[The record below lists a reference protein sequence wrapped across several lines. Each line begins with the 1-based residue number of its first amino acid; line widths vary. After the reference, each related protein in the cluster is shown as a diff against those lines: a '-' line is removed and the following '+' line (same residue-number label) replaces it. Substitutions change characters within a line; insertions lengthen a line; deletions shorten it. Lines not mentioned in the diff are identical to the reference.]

1 MDIEKFR
8 ENQKKHYE
16 NNLLKRQIR
25 KQIKDTLDEKQS
37 RQFESKELFK
47 PVITSQKE
55 VKETIDKKQ
64 DKLIENLNEKQ
75 EKLISAVDMLNE
87 TMSSSG
93 SQSGVQSWLS
103 DLPSKFDP
111 LDIVP
116 EENEEEDEDE
126 EVPKKEVVEEHI
138 FNQGEKNIIRKYGF
152 DPDLNDIP
160 DEKEVRSAI
169 SHLTGKRRSSNR
181 IIKNNARKDQEI
193 LSKYRTVIKGINFRE
208 KTGDGIRSYK
218 QPKRNAYKINNGQY
232 GGLLINMPRLINE
245 MVIEAVKDGKMV
257 YEDIADKSLVDLIT
271 KRFDPKKKYSSKAI
285 KIFNNL
291 NLLSNIPKHRSSG
304 KSKLI
309 GGAMI
314 YSDPND
320 LMKRLTLLTG
330 SKRAGNTS
338 IVLRNEM
345 WQIIDYLLKQDIN
358 EYISQILEVNGDLN
372 DKGKGISLEFSSS
385 LLKVY
390 IELEEKISIGS
401 QRRSSKYCKRYE
413 YVSFDLQNPITL
425 PANNQSQKK
434 SGYRFVIDSSS
445 ETHPFDLYN
454 SYLSVDFKIT
464 KMDNTG
470 YNADDQ
476 VATVNSGYSL
486 INQLKVE
493 LSGVNA
499 LGAPGVNHAINVKN
513 LTELSSSYTE
523 TVGPSMFNYPDT
535 SVGAVSEKYTMREV
549 QHGRNDADN
558 AYEARNVVDGDNVNY
573 NEGFAKR
580 KALLT
585 ASAEN
590 NIVLPLNRYG
600 FFNSFETE
608 IAPNG
613 KVTIDVSL
621 ETDNNVIFRAGGDP
635 GRFIVT
641 RLVLWVPK
649 MIFNAEGEQIFLQ
662 TYLKPHTWSYLK
674 ERIEISPSTTARQGT
689 FRITSSIRK
698 PRHVFIWALNDA
710 KMNDQTQNP
719 FLFNTYNIANNR
731 TFSNARLELS
741 NGIFYPNEELKP
753 DTEIVQAY
761 RTLMEYQKD
770 FNAYYTSPTITLK
783 SFQELYGLIYFD
795 LRNQEEEIKSGSTKI
810 QFIYN
815 LSGNPNANYSLYALI
830 LHEEELSVDI
840 VNGKVLLKA

>member
-75 EKLISAVDMLNE
+75 EKLITAVDMLNE

-93 SQSGVQSWLS
+93 SKSGVQSWLS
-103 DLPSKFDP
+103 DLPSKFEP
-111 LDIVP
+111 LDILP
-116 EENEEEDEDE
+116 EEDEEEDEDE

-138 FNQGEKNIIRKYGF
+138 FNQGEKTIIRKYGF

-218 QPKRNAYKINNGQY
+218 QPKRNAYKINNGQF

-345 WQIIDYLLKQDIN
+345 WQIIDYLLKQGVIAKTQ
-358 EYISQILEVNGDLN
+358 Y
-372 DKGKGISLEFSSS
+372 DKFVRTQLI
-385 LLKVY
+385 
-390 IELEEKISIGS
+390 
-401 QRRSSKYCKRYE
+401 SSKYCKRYE
-413 YVSFDLQNPITL
+413 YVSFELQNPITL

-470 YNADDQ
+470 YAVADR

-499 LGAPGVNHAINVKN
+499 LDAPGVNHAINVKN

-535 SVGAVSEKYTMREV
+535 AVGAVIQKYTTLV
-549 QHGRNDADN
+549 LDGN
-558 AYEARNVVDGDNVNY
+558 AQNIAPTDMATY

-585 ASAEN
+585 QAVEN
-590 NIVLPLNRYG
+590 NIILPLNRYG

-770 FNAYYTSPTITLK
+770 FNAYYSSPTITLK

-810 QFIYN
+810 QFSYK
-815 LSGNPNANYSLYALI
+815 LSGIPNANYSLYALI
-830 LHEEELSVDI
+830 LHEEELGVDI

>member
-75 EKLISAVDMLNE
+75 EKLITAVDMLNE

-116 EENEEEDEDE
+116 EENEEE
-126 EVPKKEVVEEHI
+126 VKMKKS
-138 FNQGEKNIIRKYGF
+138 QKKKSLKNI
-152 DPDLNDIP
+152 
-160 DEKEVRSAI
+160 
-169 SHLTGKRRSSNR
+169 SST
-181 IIKNNARKDQEI
+181 K
-193 LSKYRTVIKGINFRE
+193 
-208 KTGDGIRSYK
+208 
-218 QPKRNAYKINNGQY
+218 PKRNAYKINNGQY

-271 KRFDPKKKYSSKAI
+271 KRFNPKEKYSSKAI

-291 NLLSNIPKHRSSG
+291 NMLSNIPKHRSSG

-309 GGAMI
+309 GGAII

-338 IVLRNEM
+338 IALRNEM
-345 WQIIDYLLKQDIN
+345 WQIIDYLLKQGVIAKTQ
-358 EYISQILEVNGDLN
+358 Y
-372 DKGKGISLEFSSS
+372 DKFVRTQLI
-385 LLKVY
+385 
-390 IELEEKISIGS
+390 
-401 QRRSSKYCKRYE
+401 SSKYCKRYE
-413 YVSFDLQNPITL
+413 CVSFELQNPITL

-470 YNADDQ
+470 YAVADR
-476 VATVNSGYSL
+476 VAIVNSGYSL

-499 LGAPGVNHAINVKN
+499 LDAPGVNHTINVKN

-535 SVGAVSEKYTMREV
+535 AVGAVIQKYTMRAV
-549 QHGRNDADN
+549 QHGANNAGN
-558 AYEARNVVDGDNVNY
+558 AYEVRNFVDGDNVNY

-585 ASAEN
+585 QAVEN
-590 NIVLPLNRYG
+590 NIILPLNRYG

-613 KVTIDVSL
+613 KVTIDVNL

-674 ERIEISPSTTARQGT
+674 ERIETSSSTRQRQGT

-770 FNAYYTSPTITLK
+770 FNAYYSSPTITLK

-810 QFIYN
+810 QFSYK
-815 LSGNPNANYSLYALI
+815 LSGIPNANYSLYALI
-830 LHEEELSVDI
+830 LHEEELGVDI

>member
-75 EKLISAVDMLNE
+75 EKLITAVDMLNE

-103 DLPSKFDP
+103 DLPSKFEP
-111 LDIVP
+111 LDILP
-116 EENEEEDEDE
+116 EEDEEEDEDE

-138 FNQGEKNIIRKYGF
+138 FNQGEKTIIRKYGF

-208 KTGDGIRSYK
+208 KTGEGIRSYK

-345 WQIIDYLLKQDIN
+345 WQIIDYLLKQGVIAKTQ
-358 EYISQILEVNGDLN
+358 Y
-372 DKGKGISLEFSSS
+372 DKFVRTQLI
-385 LLKVY
+385 
-390 IELEEKISIGS
+390 
-401 QRRSSKYCKRYE
+401 SSKYCKRYE
-413 YVSFDLQNPITL
+413 YVSFELQNPITL

-470 YNADDQ
+470 YAVADR

-499 LGAPGVNHAINVKN
+499 LDAPGVNHAINVKN

-535 SVGAVSEKYTMREV
+535 AVGAVIQKYTTLALD
-549 QHGRNDADN
+549 GN
-558 AYEARNVVDGDNVNY
+558 AQNIAPTDMATY

-585 ASAEN
+585 QAVEN
-590 NIVLPLNRYG
+590 NIILPLNRYG

-770 FNAYYTSPTITLK
+770 FNAYYSSPTITLK

-810 QFIYN
+810 QFSYK
-815 LSGNPNANYSLYALI
+815 LSGIPNANYSLYALI
-830 LHEEELSVDI
+830 LHEEELGVDI

>member
-103 DLPSKFDP
+103 YLPSKFDP

-116 EENEEEDEDE
+116 EENEEEDKDE

-160 DEKEVRSAI
+160 DVKEVRSAI

-208 KTGDGIRSYK
+208 KKGEGIRSYK

-271 KRFDPKKKYSSKAI
+271 KRFNPKKKYSSKAI

-291 NLLSNIPKHRSSG
+291 NMLSNIPKHRSSG

-309 GGAMI
+309 GGAII
-314 YSDPND
+314 YSNPND

-338 IVLRNEM
+338 IALRNEM
-345 WQIIDYLLKQDIN
+345 WQIIDYLLKQGVIAKTQ
-358 EYISQILEVNGDLN
+358 Y
-372 DKGKGISLEFSSS
+372 DKFVRTQLI
-385 LLKVY
+385 
-390 IELEEKISIGS
+390 
-401 QRRSSKYCKRYE
+401 SSKYCKRYE

-649 MIFNAEGEQIFLQ
+649 MIFNAEGEQIFLK

-770 FNAYYTSPTITLK
+770 FNAYYSSPTITLK

>member
-75 EKLISAVDMLNE
+75 EKLITAVDMLNE

-93 SQSGVQSWLS
+93 SKSGVQSWLS
-103 DLPSKFDP
+103 DLPSKFEP
-111 LDIVP
+111 LDILP
-116 EENEEEDEDE
+116 EEDEEEDEDE

-138 FNQGEKNIIRKYGF
+138 FNQGEKTIIRKYGF

-257 YEDIADKSLVDLIT
+257 YEEIADKSLVDLIT

-345 WQIIDYLLKQDIN
+345 WQIIDYLLKQGVIAKTQ
-358 EYISQILEVNGDLN
+358 Y
-372 DKGKGISLEFSSS
+372 DKFVRTQLI
-385 LLKVY
+385 
-390 IELEEKISIGS
+390 
-401 QRRSSKYCKRYE
+401 SSKYCKRYE
-413 YVSFDLQNPITL
+413 YVSFELQNPITL

-470 YNADDQ
+470 YAIADR

-499 LGAPGVNHAINVKN
+499 LDAPGVNHAINVKN

-535 SVGAVSEKYTMREV
+535 AVGAVIQKYTTLV
-549 QHGRNDADN
+549 LDGN
-558 AYEARNVVDGDNVNY
+558 AQNIAPTDMATY

-585 ASAEN
+585 QAVEN
-590 NIVLPLNRYG
+590 NIILPLNRYG

-783 SFQELYGLIYFD
+783 SFKELYGLIYFD

-830 LHEEELSVDI
+830 LHEEELGVDI

>member
-8 ENQKKHYE
+8 ENQKKHYS

-25 KQIKDTLDEKQS
+25 KQIKDTLNEKQS

-75 EKLISAVDMLNE
+75 EKLITAVDALNE
-87 TMSSSG
+87 TISSSG

-103 DLPSKFDP
+103 DLPSKFDT
-111 LDIVP
+111 LDILP
-116 EENEEEDEDE
+116 EEDEEEDVDE
-126 EVPKKEVVEEHI
+126 EVPKKEVVKDHI
-138 FNQGEKNIIRKYGF
+138 FNEGEKNIIKKYKF
-152 DPDLNDIP
+152 DPDLEYIP
-160 DEKEVRSAI
+160 DQQEVRSAI
-169 SHLTGKRRSSNR
+169 SSLSGKRRSSNQ

-193 LSKYRTVIKGINFRE
+193 LRKYLTVIKGINLRE
-208 KTGDGIRSYK
+208 KSGDGIRFYK

-232 GGLLINMPRLINE
+232 GGLLINVPRLINE

-271 KRFDPKKKYSSKAI
+271 KRFNPKKKYSSKAI

-291 NLLSNIPKHRSSG
+291 NMLSNIPKHRSSG

-309 GGAMI
+309 GGTMI

-320 LMKRLTLLTG
+320 LMKRLTLLAG

-345 WQIIDYLLKQDIN
+345 WQIIDYLLKQGLIAKTQ
-358 EYISQILEVNGDLN
+358 Y
-372 DKGKGISLEFSSS
+372 DKFVRTQLI
-385 LLKVY
+385 
-390 IELEEKISIGS
+390 
-401 QRRSSKYCKRYE
+401 SSKYCKRYE
-413 YVSFDLQNPITL
+413 YVSFELQNPITL
-425 PANNQSQKK
+425 PANNQFQKK

-470 YNADDQ
+470 YDVADR

-493 LSGVNA
+493 FNGVNA
-499 LGAPGVNHAINVKN
+499 LDTPGLNHAINVKN

-535 SVGAVSEKYTMREV
+535 AVGAVILKYTMRAV
-549 QHGRNDADN
+549 QHGANNAGN
-558 AYEARNVVDGDNVNY
+558 AYEVRNFVDGDNVNY

-585 ASAEN
+585 QAAEN
-590 NIVLPLNRYG
+590 NIILPLNRYG

-613 KVTIDVSL
+613 KVTIDVNL

-649 MIFNAEGEQIFLQ
+649 MIFNAEGEQIYLK

-674 ERIEISPSTTARQGT
+674 ERIEISPSTASRQGT

-698 PRHVFIWALNDA
+698 PRHVFIWALNDT

-719 FLFNTYNIANNR
+719 FIFNTYNIANNR

-741 NGIFYPNEELKP
+741 NGVFYPNEELKP
-753 DTEIVQAY
+753 DTEIVQTY
-761 RTLMEYQKD
+761 RALMEYQKD
-770 FNAYYTSPTITLK
+770 FNAYYTSPTITLE
-783 SFQELYGLIYFD
+783 SFKELYGLIYFD

-810 QFIYN
+810 QFSYK

>member
-160 DEKEVRSAI
+160 DVKEVRSAI

-193 LSKYRTVIKGINFRE
+193 LSKYRTVIKGINLRE
-208 KTGDGIRSYK
+208 KKGEGIRSYK
-218 QPKRNAYKINNGQY
+218 RPKRNAYKINNGQY

-271 KRFDPKKKYSSKAI
+271 KRFNPKKKYSSKAI

-291 NLLSNIPKHRSSG
+291 NMLSNIPKHRSSG

-309 GGAMI
+309 GGAII
-314 YSDPND
+314 YSNPND

-338 IVLRNEM
+338 IALRNEM
-345 WQIIDYLLKQDIN
+345 WQIIDYLLKQGVIAKTQ
-358 EYISQILEVNGDLN
+358 Y
-372 DKGKGISLEFSSS
+372 DKFVRTQLI
-385 LLKVY
+385 
-390 IELEEKISIGS
+390 
-401 QRRSSKYCKRYE
+401 SSKYCKRYE

-649 MIFNAEGEQIFLQ
+649 MIFNAEGEQIFLK

-770 FNAYYTSPTITLK
+770 FNAYYSSPTITLK

>member
-75 EKLISAVDMLNE
+75 EKLITAVDMLNE

-103 DLPSKFDP
+103 DLPSKFEP
-111 LDIVP
+111 LDILP
-116 EENEEEDEDE
+116 EEDEEEDEDE

-138 FNQGEKNIIRKYGF
+138 FNQGEKTIIRKYGF

-169 SHLTGKRRSSNR
+169 SHLTGKRRSSNL

-193 LSKYRTVIKGINFRE
+193 LSKYRTIIKGINLRE
-208 KTGDGIRSYK
+208 KTGEGIRSYK

-271 KRFDPKKKYSSKAI
+271 KRFNPKKKYSSKAI

-291 NLLSNIPKHRSSG
+291 NMLSNIPKHRSSG

-309 GGAMI
+309 GGAII

-338 IVLRNEM
+338 IALRNEM
-345 WQIIDYLLKQDIN
+345 WQIIDYLLKQGVIAKAQ
-358 EYISQILEVNGDLN
+358 Y
-372 DKGKGISLEFSSS
+372 DKFVRTQLI
-385 LLKVY
+385 
-390 IELEEKISIGS
+390 
-401 QRRSSKYCKRYE
+401 SSKYCKRYE
-413 YVSFDLQNPITL
+413 YVSFELQNPITL

-470 YNADDQ
+470 YNVADR

-499 LGAPGVNHAINVKN
+499 LDAPGVNHAINVKN

-535 SVGAVSEKYTMREV
+535 GVGAVIQKYTMRAV
-549 QHGRNDADN
+549 QHGANNAGN
-558 AYEARNVVDGDNVNY
+558 AYEVRNFVDGDNVNY

-585 ASAEN
+585 QAVEN
-590 NIVLPLNRYG
+590 NIILPLNRYG

-613 KVTIDVSL
+613 KVTIDVNL

-674 ERIEISPSTTARQGT
+674 ERIETSSSTRQRQGT

-770 FNAYYTSPTITLK
+770 FNAYYSSPTITLK

-810 QFIYN
+810 QFSYK
-815 LSGNPNANYSLYALI
+815 LSGIPNANYSLYALI
-830 LHEEELSVDI
+830 LHEEELGVDI

>member
-75 EKLISAVDMLNE
+75 EKLITAVDMLNE

-103 DLPSKFDP
+103 DLPSKFEP
-111 LDIVP
+111 LDILP
-116 EENEEEDEDE
+116 EEDEEEDEDE

-138 FNQGEKNIIRKYGF
+138 FNQGEKTIIRKYGF

-193 LSKYRTVIKGINFRE
+193 LSKYRTVIKGINLRE
-208 KTGDGIRSYK
+208 KTGEGIRSYK

-232 GGLLINMPRLINE
+232 GGLLINVPRLINE

-271 KRFDPKKKYSSKAI
+271 KRFNPKKKYSSKAI

-291 NLLSNIPKHRSSG
+291 NMLSNIPKHRSSG

-309 GGAMI
+309 GGAII

-338 IVLRNEM
+338 IALRNEM
-345 WQIIDYLLKQDIN
+345 WQIIDYLLKQGVIAKTQ
-358 EYISQILEVNGDLN
+358 Y
-372 DKGKGISLEFSSS
+372 DKFVRTQLI
-385 LLKVY
+385 
-390 IELEEKISIGS
+390 
-401 QRRSSKYCKRYE
+401 SSKYCKRYE

-470 YNADDQ
+470 YAIADR

-499 LGAPGVNHAINVKN
+499 LDAPGVNHAINVKN

-535 SVGAVSEKYTMREV
+535 AVGAVIQKYTTLV
-549 QHGRNDADN
+549 LDGN
-558 AYEARNVVDGDNVNY
+558 AQNIAPTDMATY

-585 ASAEN
+585 QAVEN
-590 NIVLPLNRYG
+590 NIILPLNRYG

-783 SFQELYGLIYFD
+783 SFKELYGLIYFD

-815 LSGNPNANYSLYALI
+815 LSGNPNENYSLYALI

>member
-75 EKLISAVDMLNE
+75 EKLITAVDMLNE

-193 LSKYRTVIKGINFRE
+193 LSKYRTVIKGINLRE
-208 KTGDGIRSYK
+208 KKGEGIRSYK

-232 GGLLINMPRLINE
+232 GGLLINVPRLINE

-271 KRFDPKKKYSSKAI
+271 KRFNPKKKYSSKAI

-291 NLLSNIPKHRSSG
+291 NMLSNIPKHRSSG

-309 GGAMI
+309 GGTMI

-338 IVLRNEM
+338 IALRNEM
-345 WQIIDYLLKQDIN
+345 WQIIDYLLKQGVIAKTQ
-358 EYISQILEVNGDLN
+358 Y
-372 DKGKGISLEFSSS
+372 DK
-385 LLKVY
+385 
-390 IELEEKISIGS
+390 
-401 QRRSSKYCKRYE
+401 
-413 YVSFDLQNPITL
+413 
-425 PANNQSQKK
+425 
-434 SGYRFVIDSSS
+434 FVR
-445 ETHPFDLYN
+445 T
-454 SYLSVDFKIT
+454 
-464 KMDNTG
+464 
-470 YNADDQ
+470 
-476 VATVNSGYSL
+476 
-486 INQLKVE
+486 QL
-493 LSGVNA
+493 
-499 LGAPGVNHAINVKN
+499 
-513 LTELSSSYTE
+513 
-523 TVGPSMFNYPDT
+523 M
-535 SVGAVSEKYTMREV
+535 
-549 QHGRNDADN
+549 
-558 AYEARNVVDGDNVNY
+558 
-573 NEGFAKR
+573 
-580 KALLT
+580 
-585 ASAEN
+585 
-590 NIVLPLNRYG
+590 
-600 FFNSFETE
+600 
-608 IAPNG
+608 
-613 KVTIDVSL
+613 
-621 ETDNNVIFRAGGDP
+621 
-635 GRFIVT
+635 
-641 RLVLWVPK
+641 
-649 MIFNAEGEQIFLQ
+649 
-662 TYLKPHTWSYLK
+662 
-674 ERIEISPSTTARQGT
+674 
-689 FRITSSIRK
+689 
-698 PRHVFIWALNDA
+698 
-710 KMNDQTQNP
+710 
-719 FLFNTYNIANNR
+719 
-731 TFSNARLELS
+731 
-741 NGIFYPNEELKP
+741 
-753 DTEIVQAY
+753 
-761 RTLMEYQKD
+761 
-770 FNAYYTSPTITLK
+770 
-783 SFQELYGLIYFD
+783 
-795 LRNQEEEIKSGSTKI
+795 
-810 QFIYN
+810 
-815 LSGNPNANYSLYALI
+815 
-830 LHEEELSVDI
+830 
-840 VNGKVLLKA
+840 

>member
-16 NNLLKRQIR
+16 NNLLKRQIK

-75 EKLISAVDMLNE
+75 EKLITAVDMLNE

-103 DLPSKFDP
+103 DLPSKFEP
-111 LDIVP
+111 LDILP
-116 EENEEEDEDE
+116 EEDEEEDEEDE

-138 FNQGEKNIIRKYGF
+138 FNQGEKTIIRKYGF
-152 DPDLNDIP
+152 DPDFNDIP
-160 DEKEVRSAI
+160 DETKVRSAI
-169 SHLTGKRRSSNR
+169 SHLTGKRRSSNL

-193 LSKYRTVIKGINFRE
+193 LSKYRTIIKGINLRE
-208 KTGDGIRSYK
+208 KTGEGIRSYK

-271 KRFDPKKKYSSKAI
+271 KR
-285 KIFNNL
+285 
-291 NLLSNIPKHRSSG
+291 
-304 KSKLI
+304 
-309 GGAMI
+309 
-314 YSDPND
+314 
-320 LMKRLTLLTG
+320 
-330 SKRAGNTS
+330 
-338 IVLRNEM
+338 
-345 WQIIDYLLKQDIN
+345 
-358 EYISQILEVNGDLN
+358 
-372 DKGKGISLEFSSS
+372 
-385 LLKVY
+385 
-390 IELEEKISIGS
+390 
-401 QRRSSKYCKRYE
+401 SSKYCKRYE
-413 YVSFDLQNPITL
+413 YVSFELQNPITL

-470 YNADDQ
+470 YAIADR

-499 LGAPGVNHAINVKN
+499 LDAPGVNHAINVKN

-535 SVGAVSEKYTMREV
+535 AVGAVIQKYTTLV
-549 QHGRNDADN
+549 LDGN
-558 AYEARNVVDGDNVNY
+558 AQNIAPTDMATY

-585 ASAEN
+585 QAVEN
-590 NIVLPLNRYG
+590 NIILPLNRYG

-783 SFQELYGLIYFD
+783 SFKELYGLIYFD

>member
-8 ENQKKHYE
+8 ENHKKHYE
-16 NNLLKRQIR
+16 NNLLKKQIR

-37 RQFESKELFK
+37 RQFENKELFK

-75 EKLISAVDMLNE
+75 EKLIEAVDALNE
-87 TMSSSG
+87 TMSSG
-93 SQSGVQSWLS
+93 SQSGVKSWLS
-103 DLPSKFDP
+103 DLPSKFEP
-111 LDIVP
+111 LDILP
-116 EENEEEDEDE
+116 EEDEEEDEDEDE

-138 FNQGEKNIIRKYGF
+138 FKEGEKIIIRKYGF

-160 DEKEVRSAI
+160 EEKEVRSAI
-169 SHLTGKRRSSNR
+169 SHLTGKRRSSNM
-181 IIKNNARKDQEI
+181 IIKNNARKDQEV
-193 LSKYRTVIKGINFRE
+193 LSKYRTIIKGINLRE
-208 KTGDGIRSYK
+208 KKGEGIRSYK

-232 GGLLINMPRLINE
+232 GGLLINVPRLINE
-245 MVIEAVKDGKMV
+245 MVIEAVKDGRKV

-271 KRFDPKKKYSSKAI
+271 KRFNPRK
-285 KIFNNL
+285 
-291 NLLSNIPKHRSSG
+291 
-304 KSKLI
+304 
-309 GGAMI
+309 
-314 YSDPND
+314 
-320 LMKRLTLLTG
+320 
-330 SKRAGNTS
+330 
-338 IVLRNEM
+338 
-345 WQIIDYLLKQDIN
+345 
-358 EYISQILEVNGDLN
+358 
-372 DKGKGISLEFSSS
+372 
-385 LLKVY
+385 
-390 IELEEKISIGS
+390 
-401 QRRSSKYCKRYE
+401 RSSKYCKRYE
-413 YVSFDLQNPITL
+413 YVSFELQNPITL

-434 SGYRFVIDSSS
+434 SGYKFVIDSSS

-470 YNADDQ
+470 YDAADR

-493 LSGVNA
+493 FNGVNA
-499 LGAPGVNHAINVKN
+499 LDTPSINHALNVKN
-513 LTELSSSYTE
+513 LTELSSSYTK

-535 SVGAVSEKYTMREV
+535 AVGAISEKYTMRAV
-549 QHGRNDADN
+549 QHGQNDAGN
-558 AYEARNVVDGDNVNY
+558 AYEVRNFVDGVNTNY

-585 ASAEN
+585 AAAEN
-590 NIVLPLNRYG
+590 NIVLPLNRYS

-613 KVTIDVSL
+613 KVTIDVNL
-621 ETDNNVIFRAGGDP
+621 ESDNNIIFRAGGDP
-635 GRFIVT
+635 ARFIIS
-641 RLVLWVPK
+641 RRVLWVPK

-674 ERIEISPSTTARQGT
+674 ERIEISQSTIARQGT
-689 FRITSSIRK
+689 FKITSSIRK
-698 PRHVFIWALNDA
+698 PRHCFVWVLNDA

-719 FLFNTYNIANNR
+719 FLFNTYNIANGR

-810 QFIYN
+810 EFRYN
-815 LSGNPNANYSLYALI
+815 LSGNPNANYSIYSLI
-830 LHEEELSVDI
+830 LHEEELGVDI